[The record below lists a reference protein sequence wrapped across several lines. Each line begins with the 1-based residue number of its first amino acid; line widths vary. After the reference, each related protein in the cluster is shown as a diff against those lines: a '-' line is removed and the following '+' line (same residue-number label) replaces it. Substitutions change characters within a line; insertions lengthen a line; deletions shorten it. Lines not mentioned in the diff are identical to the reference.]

1 MNLETALKEQTG
13 YSVWLFSSTRVG
25 DKKSCVID
33 GMSKLARIDIGRDG
47 SNGISSVSLS
57 DKMFNDGET
66 VKVYDVKGVLV
77 KTVVASGHLFTD
89 LQSQLAAGHYILK
102 SSAKSLK
109 FRK

>member
-1 MNLETALKEQTG
+1 
-13 YSVWLFSSTRVG
+13 
-25 DKKSCVID
+25 
-33 GMSKLARIDIGRDG
+33 MSKLARIDIGRDR

-66 VKVYDVKGVLV
+66 VKVYDAKGVLV
-77 KTVVASGHLFTD
+77 KTVVASEHLFAD